1 MRMSSTH
8 LQLLCWRQMKDF
20 RDRVAVVTGG
30 ASGIGFAMAER
41 FAREGMKIVLA
52 DVQADALEEAEG
64 KLRSGGAEVLAVE
77 TDVSRAESV
86 EHLRDRVL
94 DKFGAAHVVCNN
106 AGVSTQ
112 GTVWEASQGDWQWI
126 LGVNLWGVINGIRA
140 LVPVL
145 IEQEEAH
152 VVNTASM
159 AGVITGILGPYSV
172 TKQAVVGLS
181 EALYFGLRSQGAG
194 HVGVSVLCP
203 GWVNT
208 RIVDSER
215 NRPAVLGPPG
225 PVSAAEQATA
235 DSIRHL
241 LAGAMAP
248 AEVAQK
254 VFDAIREDQFYI
266 LTHPEMKGSVKWHY
280 DDIMSGGPPRATF
293 G

>member
-1 MRMSSTH
+1 
-8 LQLLCWRQMKDF
+8 LCWRQVKEF
-20 RDRVAVVTGG
+20 RGRVAVVTGG
-30 ASGIGFAMAER
+30 ASGIGYALAER

-64 KLRSGGAEVLAVE
+64 RLRSDGAEVLAVE
-77 TDVSRAESV
+77 TDVSRAASV
-86 EHLRDRVL
+86 DHLRDRVL

-112 GTVWEASQGDWQWI
+112 GSVWETTLGDWQWI
-126 LGVNLWGVINGIRA
+126 MGVNLWGVINGVRA
-140 LVPVL
+140 FVPVL
-145 IEQEEAH
+145 LEQEEAH

-159 AGVITGILGPYSV
+159 AGIITGILGPYSV

-181 EALYFGLRSQGAG
+181 EALYFGLRKQGAAQ
-194 HVGVSVLCP
+194 VGVSVLCP

-215 NRPAVLGPPG
+215 NRPPELEPPG
-225 PVSAAEQATA
+225 PVSEADQATA
-235 DSIRHL
+235 DAIRRL
-241 LAGAMAP
+241 LASAMDP
-248 AEVAQK
+248 SEVAQK
-254 VFDAIREDQFYI
+254 VFDAILAEQFYI
-266 LTHPEMKGSVKWHY
+266 VTHPEMKGSVKWHY

>member
-1 MRMSSTH
+1 
-8 LQLLCWRQMKDF
+8 MKDF
-20 RDRVAVVTGG
+20 RGRVAVVTGG
-30 ASGIGFAMAER
+30 ASGIGYALAER
-41 FAREGMKIVLA
+41 FARERMKIVLA

-86 EHLRDRVL
+86 EHLRDQVL
-94 DKFGAAHVVCNN
+94 DRFGAAHVVCNN
-106 AGVSTQ
+106 AGVSTV
-112 GTVWEASQGDWQWI
+112 GSVWEATLADWEWI
-126 LGVNLWGVINGIRA
+126 LGVNLWGVVNGIRA
-140 LVPVL
+140 FVPVL
-145 IEQEEAH
+145 LEQEEAH

-181 EALYFGLRSQGAG
+181 EALYFGLRAHSAG
-194 HVGVSVLCP
+194 QVGVSVLCP

-208 RIVDSER
+208 RIADSER
-215 NRPAVLGPPG
+215 NRPAGLGPPG
-225 PVSAAEQATA
+225 PVTAAQQATA
-235 DSIRHL
+235 DSIRQL
-241 LAGAMAP
+241 LASAMAP
-248 AEVAQK
+248 AEVAQQ
-254 VFDAIREDQFYI
+254 VFDAIRQDQFYI

>member
-1 MRMSSTH
+1 
-8 LQLLCWRQMKDF
+8 MKEF
-20 RDRVAVVTGG
+20 RGRVAVVTGG
-30 ASGIGFAMAER
+30 ASGIGYALAER

-64 KLRSGGAEVLAVE
+64 RLRSGGAEVLAVE
-77 TDVSRAESV
+77 TDVSQAESV
-86 EHLRDRVL
+86 DHLRDRVL

-112 GTVWEASQGDWQWI
+112 GSVWETTLGDWRWI
-126 LGVNLWGVINGIRA
+126 MGVNLWGVINGVRA
-140 LVPVL
+140 FVPVL
-145 IEQEEAH
+145 LEQEEAH

-159 AGVITGILGPYSV
+159 AGIITGILGPYSV

-181 EALYFGLRSQGAG
+181 EALYFGLRKQGAAQ
-194 HVGVSVLCP
+194 VGVSVLCP

-215 NRPAVLGPPG
+215 NRPPDLDPPG
-225 PVSAAEQATA
+225 PVNEADQATA
-235 DSIRHL
+235 DAIRRL
-241 LAGAMAP
+241 LASAMDP
-248 AEVAQK
+248 SEVAQK
-254 VFDAIREDQFYI
+254 VFDAIQADQFYI
-266 LTHPEMKGSVKWHY
+266 VTHPEMKGSVKWHY

>member
-1 MRMSSTH
+1 
-8 LQLLCWRQMKDF
+8 MKDF
-20 RDRVAVVTGG
+20 RGRVAVVTGG
-30 ASGIGFAMAER
+30 ASGIGYALADR
-41 FAREGMKIVLA
+41 FARESMKIVLA

-64 KLRSGGAEVLAVE
+64 KLRSGGAEVLAVQ
-77 TDVSRAESV
+77 TDVSRTESV
-86 EHLRDRVL
+86 ERLRDQVL
-94 DKFGAAHVVCNN
+94 DRFGAAHVLCNN
-106 AGVSTQ
+106 AGVSTL
-112 GTVWEASQGDWQWI
+112 GTVWETTVPDWQWI

-140 LVPVL
+140 FVPVL
-145 IEQEEAH
+145 LEQEEAH

-181 EALYFGLRSQGAG
+181 EALYFGLRTHSAG
-194 HVGVSVLCP
+194 RVGVSVLCP

-215 NRPAVLGPPG
+215 NRPAELGPPA
-225 PVSAAEQATA
+225 PVTAAEQATA
-235 DSIRHL
+235 DAIRQL

-248 AEVAQK
+248 AEVAQQ
-254 VFDAIREDQFYI
+254 VLDAIRAEQFYI
-266 LTHPEMKGSVKWHY
+266 LTHPEMKGSIRWHY